1 MEYTTFVYGG
11 ATDMKYTEMAQREI
25 YNLVST
31 YVWQLQ
37 KGTITLDKFD
47 DKELTE
53 AEQERLVKALAKEV
67 DKLGYKLESI
77 GVVIV

>member
-1 MEYTTFVYGG
+1 
-11 ATDMKYTEMAQREI
+11 MKYTEMAQREI

-67 DKLGYKLESI
+67 DKLGYKLENI
-77 GVVIV
+77 GVVVV

>member
-1 MEYTTFVYGG
+1 
-11 ATDMKYTEMAQREI
+11 MAQREI

-67 DKLGYKLESI
+67 DKLGYKLENI
-77 GVVIV
+77 GVVVV

>member
-53 AEQERLVKALAKEV
+53 AQQERLVKALAKEV

-77 GVVIV
+77 GVVVV

>member
-53 AEQERLVKALAKEV
+53 TEQERLVKALAKEV

-77 GVVIV
+77 GVVVV

>member
-1 MEYTTFVYGG
+1 
-11 ATDMKYTEMAQREI
+11 MKYTEMAQREI

-67 DKLGYKLESI
+67 DKLGYKLENI
-77 GVVIV
+77 GVVVL

>member
-53 AEQERLVKALAKEV
+53 TEQERLVKALAV
-67 DKLGYKLESI
+67 
-77 GVVIV
+77 

>member
-1 MEYTTFVYGG
+1 
-11 ATDMKYTEMAQREI
+11 MKYTEMAQREI

-77 GVVIV
+77 GVVVV

>member
-67 DKLGYKLESI
+67 DKLGYKLENI
-77 GVVIV
+77 GVVVL

>member
-1 MEYTTFVYGG
+1 
-11 ATDMKYTEMAQREI
+11 MKYTEMAQREI

-53 AEQERLVKALAKEV
+53 AQQERLVKALAKEV

-77 GVVIV
+77 GVVVV

>member
-1 MEYTTFVYGG
+1 
-11 ATDMKYTEMAQREI
+11 MKYTEMAQREI

-47 DKELTE
+47 NKELTE
-53 AEQERLVKALAKEV
+53 AVQERLVKALAKEV

-77 GVVIV
+77 GVVVV

>member
-1 MEYTTFVYGG
+1 
-11 ATDMKYTEMAQREI
+11 MKYTEMAQREI

-53 AEQERLVKALAKEV
+53 TEQERLVKALAKEV

-77 GVVIV
+77 GVVVV

>member
-77 GVVIV
+77 GVVVV

>member
-37 KGTITLDKFD
+37 KGTITLYKFD

-77 GVVIV
+77 GVVVV

>member
-53 AEQERLVKALAKEV
+53 SEQERLVKALAKEV
-67 DKLGYKLESI
+67 DKLGYKLENI
-77 GVVIV
+77 GVVVV

>member
-53 AEQERLVKALAKEV
+53 SEQERLVKALAKEV
-67 DKLGYKLESI
+67 DKLGYKLENI
-77 GVVIV
+77 GVVVL

>member
-67 DKLGYKLESI
+67 DKLGYKLENI
-77 GVVIV
+77 GVVVV

>member
-53 AEQERLVKALAKEV
+53 AQQERLVKALAKEV
-67 DKLGYKLESI
+67 DKLGYKLENI
-77 GVVIV
+77 GVVVV

>member
-1 MEYTTFVYGG
+1 VTNYLKG

-77 GVVIV
+77 GVVVV

>member
-53 AEQERLVKALAKEV
+53 AEQERLVKALAKDV

-77 GVVIV
+77 GVVVV

>member
-47 DKELTE
+47 DKELTK

-77 GVVIV
+77 GVVVL